1 VSRRR
6 LGAAAARALASLAL
20 AASLAAPLRAQA
32 DSDSVAAPVV
42 RRNVAKLPF
51 EDGAIVVDAH
61 SDGAVVIGAA
71 HDDSTIAISFT
82 GHAVREWADSAARIL
97 AKRIRNAKTPRA
109 YRALVTSPQTGEGI
123 SFTRQVS
130 GKTSEYRLFF
140 ANAHYGGFPIEVAR
154 DEAELLV
161 RVLHKAARVARAMER
176 RAGAHAP

>member
-1 VSRRR
+1 MSRRR
-6 LGAAAARALASLAL
+6 LGTTVPWALATLAL
-20 AASLAAPLRAQA
+20 AATLAHPLRAQA

-61 SDGAVVIGAA
+61 SDGAIVVGAA
-71 HDDSTIAISFT
+71 HDDSTIAIALP
-82 GHAVREWADSAARIL
+82 GPAVREWADSAARIL
-97 AKRIRNAKTPRA
+97 AKRIRNARTPRT

-140 ANAHYGGFPIEVAR
+140 ANAHYGGFPIEISP
-154 DEAELLV
+154 DEAELFV
-161 RVLHKAARVARAMER
+161 RVLHKAVRVARAMEKQ
-176 RAGAHAP
+176 AGAHAP